1 MKRLTLALFFIVAL
15 PLAAQLI
22 PGPAGADSKWPL
34 VGDING
40 DGLDDVIDGNTVQF
54 SAGGE
59 LLPPVS
65 LGISGTVLDVLHLTG
80 GHAADLL
87 VTASDDIYGPYSL
100 WINDGH
106 GHFTSVPVPTV
117 GPLGVNN
124 AFLAPYIA
132 DFDGDGKDDL
142 VLFNPSGPGVQAFEF
157 RFLRSRG
164 DGTFEEVGSST
175 GNMTPLFSSNQMRRH
190 LATGDL
196 NGDGHPDLVFRGQDM
211 VTFLFGH
218 GDGTFEPPVTRF
230 LPMHGFGTV
239 DGFHIADVDG
249 DGNADLVWPDQR
261 AVLHVFFGDG
271 HGNFGRMASIT
282 MGEGVGKWDDV
293 PRTLALLHY
302 SDNKRFDVAVG
313 APPGLVVILTYANG
327 ALHEVSRVQLVVDPP
342 PAFPGDD
349 ANLNMNVFLGRFRAG
364 APPDLYAFESGGWQ
378 PQSARLL
385 LVSRPALQT
394 LQAAAPRARILGRG
408 ISGPVKKDTVSLH
421 VVTTGCPVIGEQT
434 WQLQRLGVF
443 AAGTAD
449 NRLVET
455 VTDDHTGEI
464 YFRGTGGSVE
474 FLGTLSLAADGHYL
488 GTWDVS
494 YACSG
499 ASPTLDAYVVS
510 NAH

>member
-1 MKRLTLALFFIVAL
+1 MKRFALALAFVFAVAL
-15 PLAAQLI
+15 PLSAQLI

-54 SAGGE
+54 SSGGG

-65 LGISGTVLDVLHLTG
+65 LGISGSVLDVLHLTG
-80 GHAADLL
+80 GHGADLL
-87 VTASDDIYGPYSL
+87 VTASDAIYGPYTL
-100 WINDGH
+100 YVNDGH
-106 GHFTSVPVPTV
+106 GHFTSVPAPTV

-132 DFDGDGKDDL
+132 DIDGDGKDDL
-142 VLFNPSGPGVQAFEF
+142 VLYVPSGPGVQGFEF

-175 GNMTPLFSSNQMRRH
+175 GNMTPMFSPNQMRRH
-190 LATGDL
+190 LCVGDL

-218 GDGTFEPPVTRF
+218 GNGTFEPPVTRF
-230 LPMHGFGTV
+230 LPRLGFGTV

-282 MGEGVGKWDDV
+282 MGEGVVKWDDV

-302 SDNKRFDVAVG
+302 SDSKRFDVAIG
-313 APPGLVVILTYANG
+313 APPGLVVLVTYSNG

-342 PAFPGDD
+342 PIYPGDD
-349 ANLNMNVFLGRFRAG
+349 ANLNMNVFVGRFRSG
-364 APPDLYAFESGGWQ
+364 AEPDLYAFESGGWQ
-378 PQSARLL
+378 PQSAQLL
-385 LVSRPALQT
+385 LVNRPAKQ
-394 LQAAAPRARILGRG
+394 AAPRARLLGRAV
-408 ISGPVKKDTVSLH
+408 SGPVKKDTVSLQI
-421 VVTTGCPVIGEQT
+421 VTTDCPVIGAQI
-434 WQLQRLGVF
+434 WQLQRQGVF
-443 AAGTAD
+443 GAGTAGD
-449 NRLVET
+449 RLAET

-464 YFRGTGGSVE
+464 YFNLSDNSDRIYA
-474 FLGTLSLAADGHYL
+474 GTLLPAADGHYL
-488 GTWDVS
+488 GAWDVNP
-494 YACSG
+494 CSSV
-499 ASPTLDAYVVS
+499 SPTLEAYVVS
-510 NAH
+510 GAH